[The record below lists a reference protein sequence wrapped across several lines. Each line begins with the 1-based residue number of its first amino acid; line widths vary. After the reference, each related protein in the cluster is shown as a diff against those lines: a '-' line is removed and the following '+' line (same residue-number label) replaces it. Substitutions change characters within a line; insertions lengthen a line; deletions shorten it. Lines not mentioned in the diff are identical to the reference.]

1 MNYFAVFKGRT
12 RALITDLSSLAVFI
26 VIVLA
31 CVFIAKNGEEK
42 DLLDTPVAVVN
53 LDEGNLG
60 ERLSNILLKEEYYT
74 FYLTNEAEAE
84 KAISKSKAQGMVV
97 IKPDFT
103 EKILAEDINSLVEVT
118 VMSDTY
124 EFNNFTEFVINDTIK
139 IWLETYAQSKLM
151 TAEGMTEE
159 EINLFLEETDKM
171 WNEDSLIKIQPYLLG
186 DAKEEEGKNTYPGIR
201 WYAALTLFYLMVS
214 GIWMCQYG
222 SGHLLK
228 RAVGRGCNIALLFL
242 AQSLP
247 GICITAIGLIPV
259 LLAGPAGA
267 GSFRIIAAYII
278 YVIGASGMALVFCSI
293 AGKLSNLVMIVPAV
307 TMGASL
313 MSGLLFRL
321 PDWAGFWEIVSMI
334 FPGRWF
340 QRAVM
345 GETYLFGC
353 ILVSAAWFALGML
366 VSWIFLLIHTNNAH
380 GHSRRID

>member
-139 IWLETYAQSKLM
+139 IWLET
-151 TAEGMTEE
+151 
-159 EINLFLEETDKM
+159 
-171 WNEDSLIKIQPYLLG
+171 
-186 DAKEEEGKNTYPGIR
+186 
-201 WYAALTLFYLMVS
+201 
-214 GIWMCQYG
+214 
-222 SGHLLK
+222 
-228 RAVGRGCNIALLFL
+228 
-242 AQSLP
+242 
-247 GICITAIGLIPV
+247 
-259 LLAGPAGA
+259 
-267 GSFRIIAAYII
+267 
-278 YVIGASGMALVFCSI
+278 
-293 AGKLSNLVMIVPAV
+293 
-307 TMGASL
+307 
-313 MSGLLFRL
+313 
-321 PDWAGFWEIVSMI
+321 
-334 FPGRWF
+334 
-340 QRAVM
+340 
-345 GETYLFGC
+345 
-353 ILVSAAWFALGML
+353 
-366 VSWIFLLIHTNNAH
+366 
-380 GHSRRID
+380 